1 MIRRQPEDSG
11 REDCVEAALVRER
24 YKLVRVLR
32 REDHYVCAEAVDILD
47 REKRSCLLN
56 LYDGPLLRTY
66 LPCFDRLERFPA
78 CRGTLLDG
86 ERLVTVFDLPVGTP
100 VEQAFHRRD
109 RRDWRE
115 RLDYAA
121 RLMEQVLNLADVDPA
136 VSCPALLPENVLA
149 DERAGRIRLRFAA
162 APMEN
167 VSDRM
172 AAELAAAA
180 LKTILPRRFSS
191 PAEELDLLEELD
203 RGACGTVVQLYAL
216 WRRYESALRD
226 GYEALERQN
235 ALRRWISLARLR
247 VRRALRRKKR

>member
-1 MIRRQPEDSG
+1 M
-11 REDCVEAALVRER
+11 EAALVRER

-86 ERLVTVFDLPVGTP
+86 ERLVTVFDLPEGTP
-100 VEQAFHRRD
+100 AEQAFRRRD
-109 RRDWRE
+109 RRSWRE

-121 RLMEQVLNLADVDPA
+121 LLMEQVLNLADVDPA
-136 VSCPALLPENVLA
+136 VSCPALLPENVLV
-149 DERAGRIRLRFAA
+149 DERAGRVRLRFAA
-162 APMEN
+162 APMEDA
-167 VSDRM
+167 SDRT
-172 AAELAAAA
+172 AARLAAAA
-180 LKTILPRRFSS
+180 LKTVLPRRFSS

-203 RGACGTVVQLYAL
+203 RDDCGTVVQLYAL

-235 ALRRWISLARLR
+235 ALRRWISLVRLR
-247 VRRALRRKKR
+247 VRRALRRKKEVNNW